1 MYGALGESN
10 ITVGGGGTFNT
21 CTQEY
26 SDSRSQVTREI
37 VSKMVLFNEKQS
49 RKADALSHEK

>member
-10 ITVGGGGTFNT
+10 NTVGGGGTLNT

-26 SDSRSQVTREI
+26 SDSRSEVTREI
-37 VSKMVLFNEKQS
+37 VSKMVLCNEKQS